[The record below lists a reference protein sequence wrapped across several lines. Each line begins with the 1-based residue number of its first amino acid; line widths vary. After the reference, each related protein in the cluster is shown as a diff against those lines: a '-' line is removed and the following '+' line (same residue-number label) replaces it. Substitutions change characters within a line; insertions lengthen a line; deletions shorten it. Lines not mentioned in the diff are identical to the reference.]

1 MYKPEMYEP
10 RARTDLVLF
19 LFVSSKL
26 IIGQLGLFAYED
38 IEEGT
43 VLAWFGAVREL
54 RKGEEGTRTLS
65 GYSFIVKESMGR
77 T

>member
-43 VLAWFGAVREL
+43 VLA
-54 RKGEEGTRTLS
+54 
-65 GYSFIVKESMGR
+65 
-77 T
+77 